1 MRDQTSYAV
10 DAEDVSYRVGYASGT
25 EDVSD
30 RIAYASGTEDVSDR
44 IAYAVGA
51 DSQSP
56 NGAIYASPG
65 HRPGIDGINRFE
77 P

>member
-10 DAEDVSYRVGYASGT
+10 DAENVSYRVGYASGT
-25 EDVSD
+25 EV
-30 RIAYASGTEDVSDR
+30 VSDR